1 MGFSREKR
9 QLRQNFGKLNSMKQS
24 CPNSLAQVFQT
35 DWDNTPIPVQE
46 LVVNLLGRVER
57 LEQQVEG
64 LQQEQQQLRGENQAL
79 RAENEQLRGE
89 NQRLRSENEQL
100 REQLGR
106 NSQNSSQPP
115 SQDMAQAA
123 KSQSKGK
130 SGKRRGG
137 QPGHEGHPQR
147 LYPLEACQV
156 VENHYP
162 EHCIECG
169 TRLKGEDPSPVRI
182 QIVDIP
188 PIRAMVEEHRF
199 HALVCECCGQETR
212 AFEETIVNGSRY
224 GERLSA
230 VVALLSSEYRQSHGM
245 VQGLVQELFDIEL
258 STGSINRLRQEMSEA
273 VAEMVEQA
281 QKYVQ
286 QQDTIGSDETSFRQ
300 GNGDGQNP
308 TGKKGWLWV
317 LVTPLVCYFQV
328 CLSRS
333 KATAQQL
340 IGETFKGWLI
350 SDRYGAYNWVD
361 LNQRQVCWAHLKR
374 DFTKIAERSDEVS
387 AAIGAALLSQQ
398 KELFERWYQVRD
410 GTLSRTTFKQGVESI
425 RLAVKSLLEQG
436 ADYAATPKDNSSR
449 AKTARTCQQLLK
461 VEPAL
466 WLFVSAEGVEPTN
479 NDAERALRPAVLW
492 RKMSFG
498 SQSAAGSLFVSRMLT
513 VVTSLRLQKRNV
525 LDFLTQACRAKRL
538 QQHSPSLLPTPSIQS
553 DTQSVI
559 EVALA
564 A

>member
-1 MGFSREKR
+1 MTPVSK
-9 QLRQNFGKLNSMKQS
+9 
-24 CPNSLAQVFQT
+24 T

-57 LEQQVEG
+57 VEQQVQS
-64 LQQEQQQLRGENQAL
+64 LHQEQQQLRAENQAL
-79 RAENEQLRGE
+79 RAENQQLREE
-89 NQRLRSENEQL
+89 NQALRAENQQV

-115 SQDMAQAA
+115 SQDMARKA
-123 KSQSKGK
+123 KTKSKPK
-130 SGKRRGG
+130 SGKQRGG
-137 QPGHEGHPQR
+137 QPGHEGHQQR
-147 LYPLEACQV
+147 LYPVEQCEV
-156 VENHYP
+156 VKDYYP

-169 TRLKGEDPSPVRI
+169 SQLKGEDPSPVRI

-188 PIRAMVEEHRF
+188 PIKPMIEEHRF
-199 HALVCECCGQETR
+199 HGRVCECCGQETR
-212 AFEETIVNGSRY
+212 AFEAMIVNGSRY

-230 VVALLSSEYRQSHGM
+230 VVALLSGEYRQSHSM

-258 STGSINRLRQEMSEA
+258 STGSINHLRQEMSEA
-273 VAEMVEQA
+273 VAEAVEQA
-281 QKYVQ
+281 HQYVQ
-286 QQDTIGSDETSFRQ
+286 QQGTIGSDETSFRQ

-308 TGKKGWLWV
+308 TGQKAWLWV

-328 CLSRS
+328 CLSR
-333 KATAQQL
+333 ATATAKQL
-340 IGETFKGWLI
+340 IGEPFKGWLI
-350 SDRYGAYNWVD
+350 SDRYGAYNWLD
-361 LNQRQVCWAHLKR
+361 IGQRQVCWAHLKR
-374 DFTKIAERSDEVS
+374 DFTKIAERWD
-387 AAIGAALLSQQ
+387 GASTAVGVALLEQE

-410 GTLSRTTFKQGVESI
+410 GTLTRAAFQQVVEPI
-425 RLAVKSLLEQG
+425 RLEVKSLLEEG
-436 ADYAATPKDNSSR
+436 ADYAASPKDNSPR

-466 WLFVSAEGVEPTN
+466 WLFVRVEGVKPTN

-498 SQSAAGSLFVSRMLT
+498 AQSAAGSLFVSRMLT
-513 VVTSLRLQKRNV
+513 VVTSLRLQERNV

-538 QQHSPSLLPTPSIQS
+538 QQPSPSFLPTPSIHS
-553 DTQSVI
+553 DTQSDI